1 MSAQDLT
8 ALGQTGVASCGNC
21 RFSKRKKE
29 DLTMIECH
37 GAPPSPIVL
46 PAPGGVQVQFV
57 WPNLPALEPA
67 GALHQ
72 RKLEVLIGGKVA
84 ETRGRA

>member
-29 DLTMIECH
+29 DLTMVECH
-37 GAPPSPIVL
+37 GAPPAPIVL
-46 PAPGGVQVQFV
+46 PHPQGFQIQFA
-57 WPNLPALEPA
+57 WPSLPALEA
-67 GALHQ
+67 ACALHQ
-72 RKLEVLIGGKVA
+72 RKLEVLIGGKEA
-84 ETRGRA
+84 N